1 MVARKKMI
9 VRIVQDRDVMQGG
22 RGQEWNQ
29 QQQLDLQV
37 IEGYLDNELELK
49 KLKEEFVIKLLK

>member
-1 MVARKKMI
+1 MI